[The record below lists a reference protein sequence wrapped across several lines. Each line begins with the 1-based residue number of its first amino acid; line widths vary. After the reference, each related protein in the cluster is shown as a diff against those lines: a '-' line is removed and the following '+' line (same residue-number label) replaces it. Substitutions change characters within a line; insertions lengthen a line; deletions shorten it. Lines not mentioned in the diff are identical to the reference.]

1 MIRFGLIIK
10 AMRGV
15 DIPGGDF
22 AVKER
27 FSFAV
32 NFSTNAES
40 SSIGAC
46 SMAPKFSA
54 YTVHRC
60 RARRLKLASSACL
73 KGSATA
79 ALKSQAICQNRP
91 TQAKA
96 YCLCTYAAAA

>member
-54 YTVHRC
+54 YTVHRG
-60 RARRLKLASSACL
+60 RARRLKLASSDR
-73 KGSATA
+73 S
-79 ALKSQAICQNRP
+79 KSVRVHTSTSDEYVKDARG
-91 TQAKA
+91 
-96 YCLCTYAAAA
+96 